1 MVKENQAPSK
11 NKKQIIAMKFG
22 GTSVGSAERMKNVAE
37 LVARYAKDA
46 EVAVVVSAMG
56 GVTDMLIRAAKEA
69 AEGDRENWKSV
80 RRELA
85 HRHRE
90 VADQLLK
97 AAEQATV
104 LPRLAEAVADF
115 ENLCSGFSLVREVT
129 PRAMDTLSSLGEV
142 MSANLVAAI
151 LRSQGTPAE
160 AIDATELIVTDDVF
174 GNATPIFDETNA
186 KTRQRLS
193 GLRKKGIIPVIT
205 GFRGATRS
213 GACTTLGR
221 GGSDYSGTIVGAAL
235 DADEVWI
242 WTDVDGVMTTDP
254 RLVPEAR
261 ILPEISYRE
270 AIELSFFGAKVLHPK
285 TIQPVMK
292 KKIPV
297 WIKNSFNPSC
307 PGTCIVPHST
317 SSQKGV
323 KAITSVS
330 KASLIT
336 ITGKES
342 LSFPELAAKAFGSLS
357 REEIATLMVTQSSA
371 DNVLCFAVHEADLAR
386 VKGNLE
392 ETFELEMLHDDRV
405 SIEVM
410 PHVAIVVAIG
420 ENMQGTPGIAGRTF
434 GALGKKGINLI
445 AIAQGSSELSI
456 SFAVKA
462 GDVKEAVKVVHEEF
476 SLSPAEQAKE
486 AQAKGQSQKSG
497 A

>member
-1 MVKENQAPSK
+1 MVKENPVP
-11 NKKQIIAMKFG
+11 NKTKRPLITMKFG
-22 GTSVGSAERMKNVAE
+22 GTSVGNAERMKNVAE
-37 LVARYAKDA
+37 LVADCAQRA
-46 EVAVVVSAMG
+46 EVVVVVSAMG
-56 GVTDMLIRAAKEA
+56 GVTDMLIRAANEA
-69 AEGDRENWKSV
+69 SQGDRENWKNV

-97 AAEQATV
+97 AAEQAAV
-104 LPRLAEAVADF
+104 LPRLADAVADF

-129 PRAMDTLSSLGEV
+129 PRAMDTLSSLGEL
-142 MSANLVAAI
+142 MSANLIAAI
-151 LRSQGTPAE
+151 LRSRGTPAE
-160 AIDATELIVTDDVF
+160 AVDATELIVTDDQF
-174 GNATPIFDETNA
+174 GNASPSFEETNA
-186 KTRQRLS
+186 KIVKRLA
-193 GLRKKGIIPVIT
+193 GLRRRGVIPVIT
-205 GFRGATRS
+205 GFRGATRE

-254 RLVPEAR
+254 RLVPEAC

-307 PGTCIVPHST
+307 PGTCIVPSAANSH
-317 SSQKGV
+317 KGV

-330 KASLIT
+330 KADLIT
-336 ITGKES
+336 ITGKEA
-342 LSFPELAAKAFGSLS
+342 LSFPQLAAKAFGSLS
-357 REEIATLMVTQSSA
+357 VDDIPTLMVTQSSA
-371 DNVLCFAVHEADLAR
+371 DNVLCFAVHDADLRR
-386 VKGNLE
+386 VKSQLE
-392 ETFELEMLHDDRV
+392 KTFELEMLHDDRV

-420 ENMQGTPGIAGRTF
+420 ENMEGTPGISGRTF
-434 GALGKKGINLI
+434 GSLGRRGINII

-462 GDVKEAVKVVHEEF
+462 SDVKEAVRAVHEEF
-476 SLSPAEQAKE
+476 TL
-486 AQAKGQSQKSG
+486 G
-497 A
+497 AS

>member
-1 MVKENQAPSK
+1 MVKENPSSAK
-11 NKKQIIAMKFG
+11 GRKPLITMKFG
-22 GTSVGSAERMKNVAE
+22 GTSVGSAERMKSVAE
-37 LVARYAKDA
+37 IVSGHAQGA
-46 EVAVVVSAMG
+46 EVVVVVSAMG
-56 GVTDMLIRAAKEA
+56 GVTDMLIRAANEA
-69 AEGDRENWKSV
+69 SQGDRENWKNV

-104 LPRLAEAVADF
+104 LPRLADAVADY

-142 MSANLVAAI
+142 MSANLIAAI
-151 LRSQGTPAE
+151 LRSRGTPAE
-160 AIDATELIVTDDVF
+160 AVDAMELIVTDDHF

-186 KTRQRLS
+186 KTRQRLA
-193 GLRKKGIIPVIT
+193 GLRRRGVVPIIT

-235 DADEVWI
+235 DSDEVWI

-292 KKIPV
+292 KNIPV

-307 PGTCIVPHST
+307 PGTSIVPAASNSH
-317 SSQKGV
+317 KGV

-330 KASLIT
+330 KADLIT
-336 ITGKES
+336 ISGKES
-342 LSFPELAAKAFGSLS
+342 LSFPQLAAKAFDSLS
-357 REEIATLMVTQSSA
+357 LEDASTLIVTQSSA
-371 DNVLCFAVHEADLAR
+371 DNVLCFAVHDADLRR
-386 VKGNLE
+386 VKARLE
-392 ETFELEMLHDDRV
+392 KTFELEMLHDDRV
-405 SIEVM
+405 SIEIM
-410 PHVAIVVAIG
+410 PHVAVVVAIS
-420 ENMQGTPGIAGRTF
+420 EDMKGTPGISGRAF
-434 GALGKKGINLI
+434 GALGRRGINII

-462 GDVKEAVKVVHEEF
+462 ADVKEAVKAIHEEF
-476 SLSPAEQAKE
+476 KLKE
-486 AQAKGQSQKSG
+486 SG
-497 A
+497 VRN